1 MRLSLHVVELH
12 SADDDGVAVLHSR
25 LFECGE
31 NPFVLQ
37 SFLHIAQTVVV
48 VEQHLAGETV
58 NKSSDNLEASVVVD
72 NNLEAVP
79 VVSFIYKRLEF
90 QRSDG
95 RNFFQGARNVF
106 EKRPDA
112 LPTHC
117 RNGKKPRKRP

>member
-1 MRLSLHVVELH
+1 MRLSLHVVKLH

-58 NKSSDNLEASVVVD
+58 NKSSDNLEAFPPSKISL
-72 NNLEAVP
+72 N
-79 VVSFIYKRLEF
+79 
-90 QRSDG
+90 
-95 RNFFQGARNVF
+95 
-106 EKRPDA
+106 A
-112 LPTHC
+112 LPSKSS
-117 RNGKKPRKRP
+117 RS